1 LIPILWLALFED
13 ELNNIVLTPLVSQQT
28 LV

>member
-1 LIPILWLALFED
+1 LIPILWLALLED

-28 LV
+28 SA